1 MLDFNILNYYQRVTY
16 IFKWLIGI
24 LGFIGVISNILAIC
38 VFSRKSLRKYSYSFF
53 CVIMAISDVFLL
65 LHLFRHWASY
75 LLQAD
80 LSSSSQFFCT
90 MDTYTENTAATFS
103 LWMLTVISF
112 DRLFTV
118 VYPNRFQIFKKRWFQ
133 VLIVVVLL
141 VYNIA
146 INLPLAIG
154 YQIVNYYIN
163 PYVSIKYCYI
173 SLSLNIT
180 QSVILAVNFILTIIV
195 VNNFINVKIV
205 WFIVSSRRKL
215 AESLRL
221 TQTQRQ
227 NSSAKDR
234 KFAICSIGL
243 NLTCMFL
250 KLPMIIGL
258 LISPSLK
265 MDITQL
271 SLFFTALGFF
281 YSLDNAASL
290 FINLFVNSLFY
301 EEMLIMLRFKKDS
314 AFKMDSSTKP
324 KLMISDIRI

>member
-1 MLDFNILNYYQRVTY
+1 MLDFNSLNYYQRVTY

-24 LGFIGVISNILAIC
+24 LGFIGVISNLLAIC

-80 LSSSSQFFCT
+80 LSSTSQFFCT
-90 MDTYTENTAATFS
+90 MDTFTENISATFS

-154 YQIVNYYIN
+154 YQIVNYYIR
-163 PYVSIKYCYI
+163 PYLSIQKCFI
-173 SLSLNIT
+173 SLSLNIS
-180 QSVILAVNFILTIIV
+180 QSVILAVNFIFTIIL
-195 VNNFINVKIV
+195 VNNVVNVKIV
-205 WFIVSSRRKL
+205 WFLVSSRQKIS
-215 AESLRL
+215 ESLGMAKVRKISSRD
-221 TQTQRQ
+221 RQ
-227 NSSAKDR
+227 
-234 KFAICSIGL
+234 FAIFSIGL
-243 NLTCMFL
+243 NLNCMFF
-250 KLPMIIGL
+250 KLPLILSL
-258 LISPSLK
+258 LIGGTLK
-265 MDITQL
+265 MDLYQTQL
-271 SLFFTALGFF
+271 FYTAVGFF

-290 FINLFVNSLFY
+290 FINLFVNSVFY
-301 EEMLIMLRFKKDS
+301 EEMLIMLRIKKV
-314 AFKMDSSTKP
+314 ATFKMDSSTKP